1 MNRKIFIFC
10 LTIIFGYFMI
20 TEVRVG
26 RRRTIVIPKA
36 VAEALGIEEGSRLRL
51 EVRGDSIVLRVIPDA
66 IWLSVYGEKF
76 AKVTLRE
83 LEEESVERQKK
94 YIEEKA

>member
-1 MNRKIFIFC
+1 
-10 LTIIFGYFMI
+10 MI

-66 IWLSVYGEKF
+66 IWLSVHGEKF

-94 YIEEKA
+94 YIEEEA

>member
-1 MNRKIFIFC
+1 
-10 LTIIFGYFMI
+10 MI

-51 EVRGDSIVLRVIPDA
+51 EVRGDSVVLRVIPDA

-94 YIEEKA
+94 YIEEEA